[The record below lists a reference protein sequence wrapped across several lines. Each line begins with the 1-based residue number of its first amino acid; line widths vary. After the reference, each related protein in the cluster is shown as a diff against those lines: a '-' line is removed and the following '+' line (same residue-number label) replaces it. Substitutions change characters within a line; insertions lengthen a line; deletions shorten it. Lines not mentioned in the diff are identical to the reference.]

1 MSQLL
6 SDPVFQAAVAPFAAA
21 LIAGALLNLAGW
33 FWPGLTIMVG
43 FYVST
48 WLAVGLDVFP
58 LTSTHKIILLGG
70 AAILA
75 GGALDMYKG
84 PRRYLPLLLFI
95 AGAAAAVW
103 ILWPVLV
110 RRGGLQSWGLAAAA
124 GLYAGWL
131 LACSA
136 GLRSRPLP
144 AGVMT
149 LALATGTGVSAVFGS
164 AVLLGQMAASMAAAA
179 GAYIL
184 LGLFLFEQ
192 KAGSILVTPA
202 ALLCG
207 LLGVS
212 GVVYAKLP
220 WPALLVLSM
229 IPLLAYAPVR
239 EGKAAWIRVLILLL
253 ILLPVAGAAILVTS
267 HITGP
272 LPPL

>member
-1 MSQLL
+1 MNQLL
-6 SDPVFQAAVAPFAAA
+6 SDPVFQAAIAPFAAA
-21 LIAGALLNLAGW
+21 LIAGVLLNLAGW
-33 FWPGLTIMVG
+33 FWPGLSITVG
-43 FYVST
+43 FYIST

-58 LTSTHKIILLGG
+58 LTSTHKIILLGV
-70 AAILA
+70 AAILV
-75 GGALDMYKG
+75 GIALDVYKG
-84 PRRYLPLLLFI
+84 PRLYLPVLLFV

-110 RRGGLQSWGLAAAA
+110 RNGGLPSWGLGAGA

-144 AGVMT
+144 AAVMA
-149 LALATGTGVSAVFGS
+149 LALALGTGVSAVFGS
-164 AVLLGQMAASMAAAA
+164 AVLLGQMGASMAAAA

-184 LGLFLFEQ
+184 LGLFLPRQ
-192 KAGSILVTPA
+192 NAGSILVTPV
-202 ALLCG
+202 ALLCA

-220 WPALLVLSM
+220 WPALLILSV
-229 IPLLAYAPVR
+229 IPLLSYVPLR
-239 EGKAAWIRVLILLL
+239 EGKAAWIRVLTLML
-253 ILLPVAGAAILVTS
+253 ILLPVAGVAILVTR

>member
-6 SDPVFQAAVAPFAAA
+6 SDPVFQAAIAPFAAA
-21 LIAGALLNLAGW
+21 LIAGVLLNLAGW
-33 FWPGLTIMVG
+33 FWPALSIPVG
-43 FYVST
+43 FYIST

-58 LTSTHKIILLGG
+58 LTSTHKIIMLG
-70 AAILA
+70 AAAIIA
-75 GGALDMYKG
+75 GIALDVYKG
-84 PRRYLPLLLFI
+84 PRRYLPALLFI

-110 RRGGLQSWGLAAAA
+110 RRGGLQSWGLAAGA
-124 GLYAGWL
+124 GLYVGWL

-136 GLRSRPLP
+136 GLRNRPLP
-144 AGVMT
+144 AGVMV
-149 LALATGTGVSAVFGS
+149 LALALGTAVSAVFGS

-179 GAYIL
+179 GAYVL
-184 LGLFLFEQ
+184 LGLFLAGQ
-192 KAGSILVTPA
+192 RAGSLLVTPA

-229 IPLLAYAPVR
+229 TPVLAYVPVR
-239 EGKAAWIRVLILLL
+239 RPKAAWIRVLILLL
-253 ILLPVAGAAILVTS
+253 IMLPVAGAAILVTRQ
-267 HITGP
+267 ITGP